1 MPGLTRY
8 GYREVIGG
16 FFEFPTENA
25 RRILPG
31 HIEPAELHHG
41 TSIFAMNVFD
51 FTESMVGA
59 YKEAVMAVIVAPLVK
74 PGERLPKSAFY
85 PYLVATTTR
94 AAREHAI
101 ERWHLPHWMSDVEIG
116 FEPGPGRLTAR
127 VGADGAPVA
136 DMTITEHSWSP
147 VSHLYQSFM
156 RDGDQTYLAHIT
168 MEGKQSE
175 HEDEKGLLKLYDHPF
190 NQQLVISEVYETPFR
205 ELWMLAAA
213 KDVEEK
219 GALPVPLHLR
229 NAPTALMEKLG
240 YGKDYKY
247 AHNYADAIVDQ
258 EHLPKELAGRKY
270 YSPSESGHEKEI
282 KERLRSWEQKK
293 KAEKG

>member
-25 RRILPG
+25 RRILPAY
-31 HIEPAELHHG
+31 IEPVELHHG

-51 FTESMVGA
+51 FTESMVGP

-74 PGERLPKSAFY
+74 PGEKLPKSAFY
-85 PYLVATTTR
+85 PYLVATTTA
-94 AAREHAI
+94 AARAHAI
-101 ERWHLPHWMSDVEIG
+101 ERWHLPHWMSDVEID

-127 VGADGAPVA
+127 VRADGAPVA
-136 DMTITEHSWSP
+136 DLTITEHSWSP

-175 HEDEKGLLKLYDHPF
+175 HEDEKGALKLYDHPF
-190 NQQLVISEVYETPFR
+190 NQPLMISEVYETPFR
-205 ELWMLAAA
+205 ELWMRSGMQTFEPL
-213 KDVEEK
+213 VELE
-219 GALPVPLHLR
+219 
-229 NAPTALMEKLG
+229 TA
-240 YGKDYKY
+240 
-247 AHNYADAIVDQ
+247 
-258 EHLPKELAGRKY
+258 
-270 YSPSESGHEKEI
+270 
-282 KERLRSWEQKK
+282 
-293 KAEKG
+293 

>member
-25 RRILPG
+25 RRILPA

-51 FTESMVGA
+51 FTESMVGP

-85 PYLVATTTR
+85 PYLVATTTQ
-94 AAREHAI
+94 ASREHAI
-101 ERWHLPHWMSDVEIG
+101 ERWHLPHWMSDVEID
-116 FEPGPGRLTAR
+116 FEPGAGSLTAR
-127 VGADGAPVA
+127 VRADGAPVA

-175 HEDEKGLLKLYDHPF
+175 HEDEKGALKLYDHPF
-190 NQQLVISEVYETPFR
+190 HRQLVTSEVYETPFR
-205 ELWMLAAA
+205 ELWMRTGMQTFEPL
-213 KDVEEK
+213 VELE
-219 GALPVPLHLR
+219 
-229 NAPTALMEKLG
+229 TA
-240 YGKDYKY
+240 
-247 AHNYADAIVDQ
+247 
-258 EHLPKELAGRKY
+258 
-270 YSPSESGHEKEI
+270 
-282 KERLRSWEQKK
+282 
-293 KAEKG
+293 